1 MKKILSIITLSV
13 LFTACDT
20 DLDIN
25 KDPDL
30 LYDVPMASQL
40 PAGEA
45 GLIGAEGSHFA
56 LIGGFWS
63 QYWTQSTVAN
73 QYKDID
79 SYIIGTGDYYTAW
92 RDMYDALGDIRQV
105 KRKALAQ
112 QNWKYYLIASVL
124 DAQGSQ
130 ILTDFYGSVPYTEA
144 NNQNILEPQFDSG
157 ESIYDAMIVDLD
169 FALSQDLSASV
180 GPTPGSE
187 DLIFAGDMDNW
198 TAFANTM
205 KLKIYMRQ
213 TNSAR
218 SAEAGAAITSL
229 LASGV
234 AFLDTDAAMTQF
246 EDALGLSNPLYETDR
261 RRLNNAANL
270 RRSRTL
276 SSFLTDNADER
287 LTEYYGAGIALNQG
301 DFNNNVNATTVSIV
315 NLSATA
321 PAYLMSREESLFL
334 QAEAQAR
341 YGSSAAA
348 KTFYDAGVLENFSF
362 YSINGAPYVATGG
375 VYEYPSGGSLQ
386 DQIKA
391 IITQKW
397 VAAFPGNGFEAFFDT
412 NRTGY
417 PQTSAVPQSDASYVP
432 GELAYSVN
440 GATNGLFP
448 KRVVYPQEET
458 NTNKNTPAL
467 IPITTPVWWDQ
478 N

>member
-1 MKKILSIITLSV
+1 MKKILSIITLAM

-30 LYDVPMASQL
+30 LYDIPMSAQL

-105 KRKALAQ
+105 KKNALAQ
-112 QNWKYYLIASVL
+112 ENWKYYLIASVL

-130 ILTDFYGSVPYTEA
+130 ILTDFYGSVPYSQA
-144 NNQNILEPQFDSG
+144 NDITILEPAFDSG
-157 ESIYDAMIVDLD
+157 ESIYDAMITDLN
-169 FALSQDLSASV
+169 FALSKDLSTSKGDA
-180 GPTPGSE
+180 PNAQ
-187 DLIFAGDMDNW
+187 DLIFAGDMDSW
-198 TAFANTM
+198 TAFANSM

-213 TNSAR
+213 TNSTRA
-218 SAEAGAAITSL
+218 SVAAAGITDL

-246 EDALGLSNPLYETDR
+246 SDALGLSNPLYETDR

-270 RRSRTL
+270 RMSKTL
-276 SSFLTDNADER
+276 SSYLDVNSDER
-287 LTEYYGAGIALNQG
+287 FDAYYGAGIPLNQG
-301 DFNNNVNATTVSIV
+301 DFNNTVNATTVSIV
-315 NLSATA
+315 NLSPTT
-321 PAYLMSREESLFL
+321 PAFLMSREESLFL

-341 YGSSAAA
+341 YGSAAAA
-348 KTFYDAGVLENFSF
+348 KTAYDAGVIENFSRYALDGSTF
-362 YSINGAPYVATGG
+362 VAAGGA
-375 VYEYPSGGSLQ
+375 YEYPTGGSLQ

-417 PQTSAVPQSDASYVP
+417 PQTSAVPQSNAGYVP

-440 GATNGLFP
+440 GATSGLFP
-448 KRVVYPQEET
+448 KRIVYPQEET
-458 NTNKNTPAL
+458 NTNKNTPTL
-467 IPITTPVWWDQ
+467 LPITTPVWWDQ